1 MTCKA
6 KALLSYSNF
15 PNRPV
20 SRCKVLRL
28 EPLSLADLTEI
39 KLDGKLGVIDRLLR
53 YLHKITNDCTDFGTH
68 MLICNH
74 ISTSPIVPE
83 NDKIMGL
90 SNYMFYYC

>member
-20 SRCKVLRL
+20 SRCKVLKL

-53 YLHKITNDCTDFGTH
+53 YLHK
-68 MLICNH
+68 
-74 ISTSPIVPE
+74 
-83 NDKIMGL
+83 
-90 SNYMFYYC
+90 